1 MRLIIRDDEAE
12 ACKYVANY
20 VVKCINAF
28 QPTPEPPYIPGL
40 PTDSS
45 PIGVYYM
52 LVLFGNVVT
61 FNMNEYFGLL
71 RGDPNSYHSFMWKH
85 FFSHVNIDPSN
96 VNILNSNAASPEAEC
111 DAHEDAIKASGDID
125 LFLAG
130 FGEDGH
136 IAFNEPGSS
145 LASRTRV
152 QTLAYDTNLSN
163 SRFFDNDQG
172 VNHMWSLSCLQLHPH
187 PMIVVDEDAILER
200 QVKTVKYFKSIE
212 KVAREQGSKQILPSK
227 VRTGTVTIPET
238 KIQRAKSPASIAP
251 EPIASHLL
259 RATPAGDCSMKTPS
273 PDLFP
278 DRMASRIPEPN
289 LNRRLTPNLEVQAG
303 VPKTKVQMIDSAV
316 VMSPDAPVSNLLQ
329 PMAANIETM

>member
-12 ACKYVANY
+12 ACKYVAHY

-28 QPTPEPPYIPGL
+28 QPIPEPPIIPGL

-52 LVLFGNVVT
+52 LVRKYKAGEVFFGNVVT
-61 FNMNEYFGLL
+61 FNMDEYVGLL

-85 FFSHVNIDPSN
+85 FFSHVNIHPSN
-96 VNILNSNAASPEAEC
+96 
-111 DAHEDAIKASGDID
+111 
-125 LFLAG
+125 G
-130 FGEDGH
+130 F
-136 IAFNEPGSS
+136 
-145 LASRTRV
+145 
-152 QTLAYDTNLSN
+152 
-163 SRFFDNDQG
+163 
-172 VNHMWSLSCLQLHPH
+172 
-187 PMIVVDEDAILER
+187 
-200 QVKTVKYFKSIE
+200 
-212 KVAREQGSKQILPSK
+212 KQILPSK

-273 PDLFP
+273 PILFP

-289 LNRRLTPNLEVQAG
+289 LNRRLTPNLEVQTS

-316 VMSPDAPVSNLLQ
+316 AMSPDAPVSNLLQ